1 MEPMQ
6 HYRDDGP
13 IVETLGP
20 ATAALPVPPILATPL
35 GVLFLAA
42 GVVLDGRTTGWLSI
56 GGVVIFVLLASK
68 GAVKPPK
75 RRIQW
80 LTPPLLR
87 AAEYGFLAFM
97 GWRIGV
103 GVLPATYGLLAAI
116 AFHHYD
122 VVYRI
127 RHQRIPPPPWVFRVG
142 LGWDGRML
150 LMLTAALARV
160 YEGAAVALAV
170 WCGTLFLLESVASWV
185 RIARDANRTVAVAAD
200 DDEE

>member
-13 IVETLGP
+13 IVETMGS
-20 ATAALPVPPILATPL
+20 ATASLPIPPILATPL
-35 GVLFLAA
+35 GIVFLVIGVLA
-42 GVVLDGRTTGWLSI
+42 DGRTTGGLTI
-56 GGVVIFVLLASK
+56 AGVGIFVLLASA
-68 GAVKPPK
+68 GSVKPPK

-97 GWRIGV
+97 GWRVGV

-127 RHQRIPPPPWVFRVG
+127 RHQRIPPPPWLFRIG
-142 LGWDGRML
+142 GGWDGRML
-150 LMLTAALARV
+150 LMLTAALAGV

-170 WCGTLFLLESVASWV
+170 WCGTLFALESVASWV
-185 RIARDANRTVAVAAD
+185 RVARDANRTVAVAAE